1 MHDLNA
7 GIAPNGL
14 FWLLQIPDDAVVIT
28 DKTLT
33 IHLQNAAVIDQFQFP
48 AAVAGLPGVPATLS
62 FDITYTKSGKP
73 RQVQPT
79 SADPISPFT
88 WAGEMWMATNAG
100 RFSLRYQDGS
110 FSATGSFSSSGNF
123 GEMGTEQNGVFAR
136 EDMAAAG
143 SVTRPFDL
151 VQTSSTEDQ
160 WNDGAGPSENWPKA
174 KGRVPVRSLLRGHSR
189 SVARDSELISRPPVD
204 AELAAIDEIS
214 SLAGDQAR

>member
-1 MHDLNA
+1 MHDFNA

-14 FWLLQIPDDAVVIT
+14 FWLLQVPDDAVVIT

-48 AAVAGLPGVPATLS
+48 PTAAGLPGVPATVS
-62 FDITYTKSGKP
+62 FDITYTKTGRP

-100 RFSLRYQDGS
+100 TFSVRYQDGS
-110 FSATGSFSSSGNF
+110 FSAAGRFSSSGNF
-123 GEMGTEQNGVFAR
+123 GEMGTERNGSFAQ

-143 SVTRPFDL
+143 SVARPLEL
-151 VQTSSTEDQ
+151 VQTSGTDDQ
-160 WNDGAGPSENWPKA
+160 WNDGAGPLENWPKL
-174 KGRVPVRSLLRGHSR
+174 KGRVPVRLLWHGDST
-189 SVARDSELISRPPVD
+189 SVARDAELISATLTR
-204 AELAAIDEIS
+204 
-214 SLAGDQAR
+214 R

>member
-1 MHDLNA
+1 LQVHDFNA

-33 IHLQNAAVIDQFQFP
+33 IHLQNATVIDQFQFP
-48 AAVAGLPGVPATLS
+48 AALPGLPGVPATVS

-73 RQVQPT
+73 RQVQPI

-88 WAGEMWMATNAG
+88 WAGEMWMATNEG
-100 RFSLRYQDGS
+100 TFSLRYQDGS

-123 GEMGTEQNGVFAR
+123 GEMGTERNGSFAR
-136 EDMAAAG
+136 DEMAAAG
-143 SVTRPFDL
+143 SVLSPVEP

-160 WNDGAGPSENWPKA
+160 WTDGAGPSENWPKL
-174 KGRVPVRSLLRGHSR
+174 KGRVPVKSLLHGHST
-189 SVARDSELISRPPVD
+189 SVARESELISATLTR
-204 AELAAIDEIS
+204 
-214 SLAGDQAR
+214 R